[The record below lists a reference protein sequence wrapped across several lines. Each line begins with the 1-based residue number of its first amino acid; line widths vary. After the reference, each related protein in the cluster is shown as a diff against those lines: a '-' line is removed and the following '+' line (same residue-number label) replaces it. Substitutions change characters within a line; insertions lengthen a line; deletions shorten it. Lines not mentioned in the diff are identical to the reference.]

1 MSGIRDILNILPQII
16 KKELD
21 KDSELPSIQ
30 EIRMKIGKTLIYIKD
45 LKETVSSYVVKKEDL
60 AYVIQKISN
69 YSIYA
74 FEEELK
80 QGYITVQGG
89 HRVGICGACVVEE
102 NKIKTIKDIGSIN
115 IRISKD
121 IEGCSRSILKYIVS
135 KEKLYN
141 TIIISPPK
149 CGKTTLIRDIGRN
162 ISNGIKEQQVRG
174 RNVCIID
181 ERSEIAACYKGVPQM
196 NVGLRTDVLDNC
208 PKSYGIMMAIRSM
221 APEVVICDEIGTYED
236 MKNIVMALNCGVG
249 IIATIHGNDIEDL
262 FKRPVFKEVVENK
275 VFQRAIVLNNEIS
288 VGNVRYIYDFI
299 NKNYIKV

>member
-30 EIRMKIGKTLIYIKD
+30 EIRMKIGKNLIYIKD

-89 HRVGICGACVVEE
+89 HRVGICGACVLEE

-135 KEKLYN
+135 KDKLYN

>member
-1 MSGIRDILNILPQII
+1 MSGIRDILNILPPII

-30 EIRMKIGKTLIYIKD
+30 EIRMKIGKNLIYIKD

-89 HRVGICGACVVEE
+89 HRVGICGACVLEE

-121 IEGCSRSILKYIVS
+121 IEGCSRSILKYIVN
-135 KEKLYN
+135 KDKLYN

-162 ISNGIKEQQVRG
+162 ISNGIKEQQVIG

-249 IIATIHGNDIEDL
+249 IIATIHGKDIEDL
-262 FKRPVFKEVVENK
+262 FKRPVFKEVIENK
-275 VFQRAIVLNNEIS
+275 VFQRAIVLNNETS
-288 VGNVRYIYDFI
+288 VGNIRYIYDFI

>member
-30 EIRMKIGKTLIYIKD
+30 EIRMKIGKNLIYIKD

-89 HRVGICGACVVEE
+89 HRVGICGACVLEE

-121 IEGCSRSILKYIVS
+121 IEGCSRSILKYIVN
-135 KEKLYN
+135 KDKLYN